1 MSADRRMSRTFRMLM
16 LCCSASLPL
25 VSAELLTAQSGCQL
39 VPQTI
44 LEPQTVTTYRW
55 ELQTEYETR
64 PVTVAKPITV
74 TETRERRNVVYK
86 PVQKNRVLEEHYEV
100 MKPIT
105 ETSFREETIQETVY
119 ETSTEMRLQEFVI
132 EKPVVETQYREE
144 QILVRKPVNQTV
156 LQTENVVTYR
166 PQTVAQTVYLPTNV
180 AVPQVVRQP
189 LFNNRLQ
196 WLPGGYYYDP
206 VTGVPTWQRTGLHW
220 VPNPPVTQTVLQ
232 PGLVPTQ
239 QLETAYVPEVTQ
251 TQKPVTMTAW
261 QDSYE
266 TRRVPLEVQRTERT
280 VETRQ
285 VPVEVRKP
293 VVRTR
298 VEKVPVETVRYEKQN
313 MVRRVPF
320 VETVYE
326 KVEQVEPYD
335 VQVQKWVNETS
346 TIQVPKQ
353 VWKRV
358 ESQSVQMVPRTVL
371 QSVPLDAFG
380 NLLYTVPAT
389 VVIPPTP
396 TQVAANPTS
405 FGGQSLPS
413 TNSNSNVASG
423 NLSTELRLP
432 GRSVLQS
439 ESTTVAKPAL
449 PNTAA
454 NSGAVNPGEV
464 VGQWQDLRRP
474 SSLDGSA
481 LPSNAVLKKSVIVDD
496 PAAVNV
502 PEKSPQ
508 AGDSAL
514 EPIIKQPATPDS
526 ADRPPALEKAPV
538 TPKDSPEP
546 TPATPGGATP
556 GKEDPAINGSQ
567 S

>member
-119 ETSTEMRLQEFVI
+119 ETSTEMRLQEFVV

-220 VPNPPVTQTVLQ
+220 VPNPLC
-232 PGLVPTQ
+232 
-239 QLETAYVPEVTQ
+239 
-251 TQKPVTMTAW
+251 
-261 QDSYE
+261 
-266 TRRVPLEVQRTERT
+266 
-280 VETRQ
+280 
-285 VPVEVRKP
+285 
-293 VVRTR
+293 
-298 VEKVPVETVRYEKQN
+298 
-313 MVRRVPF
+313 
-320 VETVYE
+320 
-326 KVEQVEPYD
+326 
-335 VQVQKWVNETS
+335 
-346 TIQVPKQ
+346 
-353 VWKRV
+353 
-358 ESQSVQMVPRTVL
+358 
-371 QSVPLDAFG
+371 
-380 NLLYTVPAT
+380 
-389 VVIPPTP
+389 
-396 TQVAANPTS
+396 
-405 FGGQSLPS
+405 
-413 TNSNSNVASG
+413 
-423 NLSTELRLP
+423 
-432 GRSVLQS
+432 
-439 ESTTVAKPAL
+439 
-449 PNTAA
+449 
-454 NSGAVNPGEV
+454 
-464 VGQWQDLRRP
+464 
-474 SSLDGSA
+474 
-481 LPSNAVLKKSVIVDD
+481 
-496 PAAVNV
+496 
-502 PEKSPQ
+502 
-508 AGDSAL
+508 
-514 EPIIKQPATPDS
+514 
-526 ADRPPALEKAPV
+526 
-538 TPKDSPEP
+538 
-546 TPATPGGATP
+546 
-556 GKEDPAINGSQ
+556 
-567 S
+567 